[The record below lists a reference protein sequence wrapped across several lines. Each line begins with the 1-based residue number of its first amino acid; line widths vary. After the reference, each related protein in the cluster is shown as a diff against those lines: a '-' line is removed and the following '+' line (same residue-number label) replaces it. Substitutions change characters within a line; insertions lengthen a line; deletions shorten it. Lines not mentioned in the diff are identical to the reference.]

1 MLFDET
7 TLRKLTRLSLVAT
20 RVREGILKGDRRSTR
35 RGTSI
40 EFADYRNY
48 TPGDDLRRLDWNA
61 YARLD
66 RPFLKLFEEE
76 EDLAVH
82 LLVDGSG
89 SMDWGEA
96 GLNKFQYALRLA
108 GALGAIALATGDR
121 LNLAI
126 LRTDTQT
133 RMHGPIQG
141 GQNTLR
147 LLKFLE
153 VQSAGGRTDLDRSLR
168 DYLNTPK
175 RPGLCFILSDFLS
188 PSGYQAGLS
197 QLLGRGFEVV
207 LVHLFSPDELEPPLS
222 GDLRLMDVETSQGRE
237 VSLDGRLRL
246 LYHQRV
252 QEWRDELHQFCRKR
266 GARYLD
272 LSTQQPWDQ
281 AVLYQMHLAGIV
293 Q

>member
-7 TLRKLTRLSLVAT
+7 TLRKLTRLTLVAT
-20 RVREGILKGDRRSTR
+20 QVRAGVLKGDRRSTR
-35 RGTSI
+35 KGSSI

-82 LLVDGSG
+82 LLVDCSG

-108 GALGAIALATGDR
+108 GAIGAIALAAGDR
-121 LNLAI
+121 LNAAI
-126 LRTDTQT
+126 LRADLPP
-133 RMHGPIQG
+133 RVHGPVQG

-153 VQSAGGRTDLDRSLR
+153 AQRAGGQTDLDRSLR
-168 DYLNTPK
+168 DYLYTPR

-188 PSGYQAGLS
+188 PAGYQAGVSHLLS
-197 QLLGRGFEVV
+197 RGFEVV
-207 LVHLFSPDELEPPLS
+207 LVHLLSPDELEPPLS
-222 GDLRLMDVETSQGRE
+222 GDLRLVDVETNQGRE
-237 VSLDGRLRL
+237 ISLDGRLRL
-246 LYHQRV
+246 LYQQRLR
-252 QEWRDELHQFCRKR
+252 EWQAELRQFCSKR
-266 GARYLD
+266 GARYLE

-281 AVLYQMHLAGIV
+281 VVLYQMRLAGIV
-293 Q
+293 K